1 MYGKIIPFP
10 GTTQATPKKAVSFW
24 LNRAEGPIT
33 ECGEVNVQSWAMAN
47 AQLSKW
53 AETAPEPGNG
63 YDKTDFTVTWEDG
76 EEYSG
81 RYDLKRHDTTY
92 ADLGAHIADYLRFLT
107 GEHCPDHMTEE
118 KYQAYMQQ
126 VGEQTET
133 KAWLAQHEII
143 ERFEP
148 GYVEGILK
156 QEEEERKAEKQRQWE
171 EKQRRKREDAEQ
183 AKARGAELLPR
194 LKPEWAQAVIVA
206 QLEVDDSDS
215 QTDYFNTKR
224 TRTVLLA
231 WSKHTRDLF
240 SEMRK
245 AAVRFRHTEH
255 LGPGQGQFTPYVA
268 LGADVRSNGSWYH
281 KGQASHWHTE
291 LDGGVYDHREFSTR
305 AAAEAFIA
313 EQGKPESI
321 TFESGTEPTPFV
333 WEIHE
338 EEIEHREKYSMGSGY
353 YLKAGRT
360 YGTGWTV
367 RKYGL
372 GYSNDMVCLAL
383 GKGEAVEEIL
393 EPKQQKGGKRKTAK
407 DVQDMT
413 EEELQQELARLIA
426 ENKRLKGEIC
436 SS

>member
-10 GTTQATPKKAVSFW
+10 GTTQAVLKKAVSFW
-24 LNRAEGPIT
+24 LNRAEGPIA

-53 AETAPEPGNG
+53 AETAPEPGGG
-63 YDKTDFTVTWEDG
+63 YHKTDFTVSWEDG

-81 RYDLKRHDTTY
+81 SYDLRRQDTEY
-92 ADLGAHIADYLRFLT
+92 ADLGAHIADFLRFHT
-107 GEHCPDHMTEE
+107 GEHCPDHMTDEQ
-118 KYQAYMQQ
+118 YSAYMQQ
-126 VGEQTET
+126 TGRQAET
-133 KAWLAQHEII
+133 KAWLAKYEII

-156 QEEEERKAEKQRQWE
+156 REEEERKTEKQRQWE
-171 EKQRRKREDAEQ
+171 DKQRQKRQDADQ
-183 AKARGAELLPR
+183 AKERGAELLPT

-206 QLEVDDSDS
+206 QLEVDDSDL

-240 SEMRK
+240 TEMRK
-245 AAVRFRHTEH
+245 AAVRFPETEH
-255 LGPGQGQFTPYVA
+255 LSPGKGQFTPYVV
-268 LGADVRSNGSWYH
+268 LDADVRSNGSWYH

-291 LDGGVYDHREFSTR
+291 LDGGVYNHREFSTKEEV
-305 AAAEAFIA
+305 EAFIA
-313 EQGKPESI
+313 EQGEPEPI

-333 WEIHE
+333 WEINE
-338 EEIEHREKYSMGSGY
+338 GEMEHREKYSMGSGY
-353 YLKAGRT
+353 YLKAERT

-372 GYSNDMVCLAL
+372 GYSEDMVCLAL
-383 GKGEAVEEIL
+383 GKGEAVKEIL
-393 EPKQQKGGKRKTAK
+393 EPQQKKGGKRKTTQVK
-407 DVQDMT
+407 DIRDMT
-413 EEELQQELARLIA
+413 DEELQQELVRLTA
-426 ENKRLKGEIC
+426 ENKRLKGERC
-436 SS
+436 